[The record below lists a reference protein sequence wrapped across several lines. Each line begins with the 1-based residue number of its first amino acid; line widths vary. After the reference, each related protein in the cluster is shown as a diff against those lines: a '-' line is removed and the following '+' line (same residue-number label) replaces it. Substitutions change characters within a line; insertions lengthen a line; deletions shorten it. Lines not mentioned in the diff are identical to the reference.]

1 MVHIAFV
8 IDPLE
13 TLNLKKDSTLAMVRA
28 AQQRGWQVS
37 VLEQSGL
44 VWDGER
50 VIALARD
57 LRLEEG
63 FVETLDPAHA
73 FAQWFQCGEEETHAL
88 GEIDVVMMRKDPP
101 FDMDYI
107 YSTYL
112 LERGQ
117 SEGAL
122 VINDPRSLRDCNE
135 KFFATGF
142 ANYQRPSLVSCRED
156 LLLAFHRDQGD
167 VIFKK
172 LDGMGG
178 MSIFR
183 ASKND
188 PNVRVIVETLTDNGK
203 HQIMAQRYIP
213 EIADGDKRIL
223 LIDGEPLPYALARI
237 PASGETR
244 GNLAA
249 GGTGVGQPLS
259 LRDKEIAKALGPEL
273 RARGLTFV
281 GIDVIGDYLTEVNVT
296 CPTCVRELDV
306 FFGLDI
312 ASTLLDAIEQKL
324 PEASK

>member
-8 IDPLE
+8 IDPIE
-13 TLNLKKDSTLAMVRA
+13 TLNLKKDSTLAMMRA
-28 AQQRGWQVS
+28 AQQRDWQIS

-50 VIALARD
+50 VIALTRNF
-57 LRLEEG
+57 RLEEG
-63 FVETLDPAHA
+63 FAETLDPAQA
-73 FAQWFQCGEEETHAL
+73 RAQWFQCGEEETHVL

-101 FDMDYI
+101 FDMNYI

-117 SEGAL
+117 SEGTL

-135 KFFATGF
+135 KFFATAF
-142 ANYQRPSLVSCRED
+142 ANYQPPSLVSCRKD
-156 LLLAFHRDQGD
+156 LLLAFHREHGD

-183 ASKND
+183 AREND
-188 PNVRVIVETLTDNGK
+188 PNVQVIVETLTDNGTR
-203 HQIMAQRYIP
+203 QIMAQRYIP
-213 EIADGDKRIL
+213 QISDGDKRIL
-223 LIDGEPLPYALARI
+223 LIDGEPLPYALARV

-249 GGTGVGQPLS
+249 GGTGIGRPLS
-259 LRDKEIAKALGPEL
+259 LRDREIAEAIGPEL

-281 GIDVIGDYLTEVNVT
+281 GIDVIGDYLTEINIT
-296 CPTCVRELDV
+296 CPTCVRELDT

-312 ASTLLDAIEQKL
+312 SSTLLDAIEQKL
-324 PEASK
+324 T

>member
-8 IDPLE
+8 IDPIE
-13 TLNLKKDSTLAMVRA
+13 TLNLKKDSTLAMIRA
-28 AQQRGWQVS
+28 AQQREWRIS
-37 VLEQSGL
+37 ILEQSDL

-50 VIALARD
+50 VTAFIRD
-57 LRLEEG
+57 LRLEDG
-63 FVETLDPAHA
+63 FAKSLDPAQA
-73 FAQWFQCGEEETHAL
+73 SSQWFQCAEEEALPL
-88 GEIDVVMMRKDPP
+88 GEINIVMMRKDPP

-122 VINDPRSLRDCNE
+122 VVNNPRSLRDCNE
-135 KFFATGF
+135 KFFATAF
-142 ANYQRPSLVSCRED
+142 ANFQPPSLVSSRED
-156 LLLAFHRDQGD
+156 LLLAFHRKHHD

-178 MSIFR
+178 VGIFR
-183 ASKND
+183 ASKSD
-188 PNVRVIVETLTDNGK
+188 PNVRVIVETLTDDGK
-203 HQIMAQRYIP
+203 RQIMAQKYIP
-213 EIADGDKRIL
+213 EIVDGDKRIL

-259 LRDKEIAKALGPEL
+259 PRDKEIAEALGPEL
-273 RARGLTFV
+273 RARGLMFV

-296 CPTCVRELDV
+296 CPTCIREIDAS
-306 FFGLDI
+306 FGLDI
-312 ASTLLDAIEQKL
+312 AAMLLDAIEQKL
-324 PEASK
+324 RDAQ